1 MQWKCDSRGRGEDEC
16 SPQGVV
22 LESGLIRAEKNPA
35 IHCGAWHPLHVQSV
49 TLGQQT
55 GYLLTRYPPLL
66 SRYLLTRDIYL
77 LRYLTRYL
85 LTRCLLI
92 EYLLT

>member
-22 LESGLIRAEKNPA
+22 LESGLIRLEKNPA

-49 TLGQQT
+49 TLG
-55 GYLLTRYPPLL
+55 
-66 SRYLLTRDIYL
+66 LTRDIYL
-77 LRYLTRYL
+77 LRYLTKYL
-85 LTRCLLI
+85 LSIWLLFEI
-92 EYLLT
+92 SSDLISIGWIYYTD